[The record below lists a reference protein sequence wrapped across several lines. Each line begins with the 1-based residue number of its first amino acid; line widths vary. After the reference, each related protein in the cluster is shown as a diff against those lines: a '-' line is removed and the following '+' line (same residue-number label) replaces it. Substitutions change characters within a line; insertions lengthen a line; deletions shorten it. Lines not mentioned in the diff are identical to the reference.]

1 MSDAPMKRRKMR
13 MMGETYVIGL
23 YRMYGEDTVKDIVE
37 DAMNRNHLTSKSL
50 AAEAGIG
57 DTTIRKWLEGD
68 ATIKYSTLEKILAA
82 LAEIEKGYD

>member
-1 MSDAPMKRRKMR
+1 

-23 YRMYGEDTVKDIVE
+23 YRMYGENTVKDIVVE
-37 DAMNRNHLTSKSL
+37 AMARNNVSPWTL
-50 AAEAGIG
+50 AAIAGIS
-57 DTTIRKWLEGD
+57 DSTIRKWLESD